1 MTNKRLLTNTRER
14 DHILRTTRSYENAIS
29 LANIDKIKEY
39 CSSLKTSDAGVGNDN
54 VIVTSVRK
62 GIKSFINPNKDAH
75 WIFQL
80 VFNVVSDANTKHW
93 GFDLSGCNSIQYTAY
108 EDNGDHYNWHT
119 DLFFDEAHAEMRK
132 LSVIVPLTDP
142 SEYQGGEFQIRLYKD
157 VTIPQPLGTVI
168 MFPSF
173 VPHRI
178 TPIISG
184 RRESLVFWFIGPK
197 FK

>member
-14 DHILRTTRSYENAIS
+14 ELTLRATRSYENAIS
-29 LANIDKIKEY
+29 LTNINKIKEY
-39 CSSLKTSDAGVGNDN
+39 CSTLNTSTAAIGVTET
-54 VIVTSVRK
+54 VVTGVRK
-62 GIKSFINPNKDAH
+62 GAKSFINPTNDSH

-80 VFNVVSDANTKHW
+80 VFNIVTDANTKHW
-93 GFDLSGCNSIQYTAY
+93 GFDLSGCNSIQYTLY

-119 DLFFDEAHAEMRK
+119 DLFFNEALSEMRK

-142 SEYQGGEFQIRLYKD
+142 SEYQGGEFQIRLSKEI
-157 VTIPQPLGTVI
+157 TIPQPLGTII

-178 TPIISG
+178 TPLISG
-184 RRESLVFWFIGPK
+184 RRESLVFWFVGPK